1 MDAVALFVDYENVY
15 ISLARHAT
23 HPLRHIQ
30 VVRLLLSHA
39 QRVGIPRHL
48 LAFADWDRFPGAQRT
63 LATAGFETRYV
74 PTSHAGK
81 NSADLALQLELLKL
95 LTLREAP
102 EIFMLAS
109 GDRDFLTTLEEIRR
123 QGRRGVVL
131 GVDDST
137 SSVLKKH
144 AHRFIPLVLADESS
158 WGAEQER
165 ATTPSGSPQSL
176 GEQEGEEAREGLSH
190 ERIDISVE
198 RPKHAAVAETGL
210 SVGGGARAGGLRV
223 PTSLALHEEQVGE
236 GVRQVLAQVLQERG
250 QSWCSYRLLCQALVS
265 RGVTTEGGAS
275 RSLDAAVEAGLI
287 QREEVYQEGRRQV
300 RFLLGPSSSVRVQV
314 RGQGRSPLTRP
325 VSGRG
330 GEAAEVERARVGGP
344 PALVLRLEPWQEDW
358 RSFTFVRM
366 VWVLDD
372 LFRDKPERFY
382 ATPSTLQEHL
392 NPLAL
397 DQSEE
402 ERYFWLHQAVDCG
415 FLRREVKEQPG
426 QLPPRLYRY
435 YFQAQH
441 PLVSWAR
448 ELPRAVVASLDR
460 LQQLRPEWPGAAFNY
475 LLKLLSLH
483 PLVAHLPLELNPARQ
498 REWLNFLLQE
508 GLLTRQEV
516 PDAFE
521 PDRRTTLVCLE
532 RTHPRV
538 KALLSLPAQP
548 RVLPDAWAML
558 LTVLTLD
565 HFLHWL
571 RLRAP
576 EEDWLPLVT
585 LKGWLRELLGEQLT
599 RLTLAQC
606 EQEGLIQIER
616 FANKGAGEATVAGVR
631 LRLDAPHVQQVLQQ
645 RDAALR
651 LVLSLLRH
659 RAVVPSGL
667 LEQRLQGDGRLGE
680 SMLERLAWLPL
691 LEQTRVLLVE
701 REEGQGFEPRRGWV
715 CRLNTREKFVG
726 ALVSRLLQGTT
737 DGQMSVQSS
746 IQSAVQLKV
755 QAKEKLRGA
764 LDGDPEPS

>member
-39 QRVGIPRHL
+39 QRVGVPRQL

-95 LTLREAP
+95 LALREAP

-131 GVDDST
+131 GVDHST

-144 AHRFIPLVLADESS
+144 AHRFIPLVLAEESS
-158 WGAEQER
+158 GGDEQER
-165 ATTPSGSPQSL
+165 AATPSGFTQRL
-176 GEQEGEEAREGLSH
+176 GERGGEETLEGLSQT
-190 ERIDISVE
+190 RIDTGVE
-198 RPKHAAVAETGL
+198 HPKTTAGETGL
-210 SVGGGARAGGLRV
+210 SVGGGAGAGGLRV
-223 PTSLALHEEQVGE
+223 PSSLALHEEQVGE
-236 GVRQVLAQVLQERG
+236 GVRQVLAHVLQERG

-265 RGVTTEGGAS
+265 RGVATEAGAS

-287 QREEVYQEGRRQV
+287 QREEVYQEGRQQV
-300 RFLLGPSSSVRVQV
+300 RFLLGPSASVRVHT

-325 VSGRG
+325 VPGRG
-330 GEAAEVERARVGGP
+330 GEASGGRERAGGP

-366 VWVLDD
+366 IWVLDD

-397 DQSEE
+397 GQTEE

-448 ELPRAVVASLDR
+448 ELPRAVVSSLDR
-460 LQQLRPEWPGAAFNY
+460 LQHLRPEWPGAAFNY

-521 PDRRTTLVCLE
+521 PERRTTLVCLE
-532 RTHPRV
+532 RAHPRV
-538 KALLSLPAQP
+538 KALLSLPVQP

-606 EQEGLIQIER
+606 EQEGLIHIER

-651 LVLSLLRH
+651 WVLSLLRH
-659 RAVVPSGL
+659 RAVVPCGL
-667 LEQRLQGDGRLGE
+667 LEQRLQGDGGLGG

-701 REEGQGFEPRRGWV
+701 REEGQGFEPGRGWV

-726 ALVSRLLQGTT
+726 ALVSRLLQGVT
-737 DGQMSVQSS
+737 DEQSS
-746 IQSAVQLKV
+746 VRAKVPEKV
-755 QAKEKLRGA
+755 QATEKLSVPP
-764 LDGDPEPS
+764 DGEPERS